1 MYKIIVETKKEYVLS
16 KQVLLSG
23 TAIGALIRES
33 EYGQSKPDFISK
45 LCIALK
51 EENQT
56 DYWLSLLK
64 DSGFLKEQEHI
75 RLTYQCIEL
84 IKLLTASI
92 NTAKRT

>member
-1 MYKIIVETKKEYVLS
+1 MNNGKSLLWEKSYEFALAIIEMYKIIVETKKEYVLS

-75 RLTYQCIEL
+75 
-84 IKLLTASI
+84 
-92 NTAKRT
+92 